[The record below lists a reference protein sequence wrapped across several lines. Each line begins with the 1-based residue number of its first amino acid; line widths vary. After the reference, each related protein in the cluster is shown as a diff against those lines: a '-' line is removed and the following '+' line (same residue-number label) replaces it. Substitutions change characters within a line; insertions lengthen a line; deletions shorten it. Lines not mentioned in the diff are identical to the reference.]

1 MNSFN
6 VYRYR
11 LKSTD
16 IVVMKDITDFKDIR
30 QVYLTPDDLKHTSSF
45 SHISILAQF
54 LPGCNV
60 YSHFASR

>member
-16 IVVMKDITDFKDIR
+16 IDAMKDITDFKDIIL
-30 QVYLTPDDLKHTSSF
+30 VKD
-45 SHISILAQF
+45 ISMD
-54 LPGCNV
+54 
-60 YSHFASR
+60 